1 MLKEYSSYISGG
13 IAIHPEQMNLIR
25 ALLSDLNRRTPAQ
38 FSLVVDAAGQSIACE
53 GEIGQVNIVT
63 LAALVAS
70 DLAASQEIARLT
82 GELDNYQLVL
92 REGKRTHTLISE
104 AGPHLIVFAQI
115 QSNVSLGWARTTIR
129 ETARKLLQIISTP
142 IEEEPN
148 VDLNLQPK
156 SVFDHFSRALDDLW
170 KK

>member
-1 MLKEYSSYISGG
+1 MLKEYANYVSGG
-13 IAIHPEQMNLIR
+13 ISIHPEQMSRIHD
-25 ALLSDLNRRTPAQ
+25 LLADLNRRTPAK
-38 FSLVVDAAGQSIACE
+38 FSLIADAAGQSIACE
-53 GEIGQVNIVT
+53 GEIGGVNIVT

-104 AGPHLIVFAQI
+104 AGPHFLIFAQI
-115 QSNVSLGWARTTIR
+115 QSDVSLGWARTLIR
-129 ETARKLLQIISTP
+129 EAARKLLEIVATP
-142 IEEEPN
+142 IEDKSKAN
-148 VDLNLQPK
+148 LDLRPK